1 MFNPPK
7 LIGHRGVKNL
17 SPENTLESIELAYN
31 LGLTWV
37 EVDVKIS
44 KDKIPILLHDD
55 TLNRTTNGKG
65 FPNNFTYKEIKK
77 LDAGLFF
84 YKKLT
89 DIYVPTLHE
98 ALSYCQ
104 KNNICINIELKPNLG
119 FERENI
125 ESISK
130 ILKNFNF
137 KNQYYFSSFDW
148 TSLIL
153 MKNLMP
159 NSFYGLLIDKFDKV
173 ISIESILNIC
183 NKYNFSCCGFNS
195 NIINS
200 DIIKK
205 LKKNNLIITAYSEKN
220 LQISEAQELWS
231 IGVNSLFIDDP
242 SGFKLINL

>member
-1 MFNPPK
+1 M
-7 LIGHRGVKNL
+7 
-17 SPENTLESIELAYN
+17 
-31 LGLTWV
+31 
-37 EVDVKIS
+37 
-44 KDKIPILLHDD
+44 
-55 TLNRTTNGKG
+55 
-65 FPNNFTYKEIKK
+65 
-77 LDAGLFF
+77 
-84 YKKLT
+84 
-89 DIYVPTLHE
+89 HE